1 MNNKITY
8 LAICCFIVL
17 SLIFFSKKH
26 QKQNEPI
33 IELSSLELKDLNGN
47 LISFKTLYGKPI
59 IINFWATWCGPCR
72 EEFSNFENIY
82 KKYSNEV
89 NFIMVS
95 AEPPDKIMRFKN
107 YNKYTL
113 PFAQSQKQL
122 NALGITSIP
131 ITFIYSA
138 EGKILNTITTVLSEE
153 QLLKIITEVLKIS
166 ITKQV

>member
-1 MNNKITY
+1 MINKIAY
-8 LAICCFIVL
+8 LIICCFIVL
-17 SLIFFSKKH
+17 SIIFFLKRH
-26 QKQNEPI
+26 QNRNEPI
-33 IELSSLELKDLNGN
+33 IDLSSLELKDLNSN
-47 LISFKTLYGKPI
+47 LINLKTLYGKPTI
-59 IINFWATWCGPCR
+59 VNFWATWCGPCR
-72 EEFSNFENIY
+72 EEFPNFEIIY

-95 AEPPDKIMRFKN
+95 AEPADKIIRFKN

-138 EGKILNTITTVLSEE
+138 EGKILNTITTVLSEK
-153 QLLKIITEVLKIS
+153 LLHNIITEELKIS
-166 ITKQV
+166 TIK